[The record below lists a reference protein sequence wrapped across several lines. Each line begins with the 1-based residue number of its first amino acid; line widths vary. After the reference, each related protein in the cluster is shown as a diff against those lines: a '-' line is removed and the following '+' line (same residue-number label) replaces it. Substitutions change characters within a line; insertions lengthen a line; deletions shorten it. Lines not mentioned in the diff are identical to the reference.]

1 MMPQTKDVVLVGAG
15 HAHVIAL
22 RDFGCNPVPG
32 IRLTL
37 ISRDFFTPY
46 SGMLP
51 GLVAGHYQYDDAH
64 IDIRPLAQ
72 FAGARLVRDE
82 ATGLDLHGR
91 CLLTKEQGPV
101 PFDILSFDI
110 GSAPN
115 TAGVPGA
122 GEHAIAI
129 KPIDRFLAAF
139 DKLLS
144 RTREL
149 RGKTRVAM
157 VGAGAGGVE
166 LLLSVEAR
174 LRSEV
179 VRAGFDPAGLSFT
192 LISGAADI
200 LPTFPARFRDRFR
213 TLLIARGIGIITNA
227 KVVRVENGRLHLEQ
241 GATIDADEILWAT
254 HAAPAHWLSETGL
267 PFDASGFL
275 RVDDYLRVV
284 GHDTIFAAGDTIA
297 FEPRNLPKSG
307 VYAVRA
313 GPVLAENIRRAAAGH
328 HLEKFRPQE
337 QALYLISV
345 GRKYA
350 LGTRNGVTVS
360 GYWVWRWKDWLDRRF
375 MRRFKRLPGKSST
388 GGAPS

>member
-1 MMPQTKDVVLVGAG
+1 MLMSLGCVTSGA
-15 HAHVIAL
+15 I
-22 RDFGCNPVPG
+22 R
-32 IRLTL
+32 RLTL
-37 ISRDFFTPY
+37 ISRDFFTSY

-91 CLLTKEQGPV
+91 RLLTKEQGPV

-144 RTREL
+144 RTRE
-149 RGKTRVAM
+149 RAGKTRVAM

-179 VRAGFDPAGLSFT
+179 VCAGFDPAGLSFT

-241 GATIDADEILWAT
+241 GATVDADEILWAT

-267 PFDASGFL
+267 PVDASGFL
-275 RVDDYLRVV
+275 RVDGCLRVV
-284 GHDTIFAAGDTIA
+284 GHDSIFAAGDTIA

-313 GPVLAENIRRAAAGH
+313 GPVLAENIRRVAAGRR
-328 HLEKFRPQE
+328 LEKFHPQE
-337 QALYLISV
+337 QALYLMSV
-345 GRKYA
+345 GRKHA
-350 LGTRNGVTVS
+350 VGTRNGITVS
-360 GYWVWRWKDWLDRRF
+360 GVWRWKDWLDRRF
-375 MRRFKRLPGKSST
+375 MSRFKSLPGKSWAV
-388 GGAPS
+388 GASG

>member
-1 MMPQTKDVVLVGAG
+1 MPQAKDVVLVGAG

-22 RDFGCNPVPG
+22 RDFGRNPVPG

-37 ISRDFFTPY
+37 ISRDFFIPY

-51 GLVAGHYQYDDAH
+51 GLVAGHYHCDDAH
-64 IDIRPLAQ
+64 IDVRPLAQ

-91 CLLTKEQGPV
+91 RVLTKEQGPV

-139 DKLLS
+139 DELLS
-144 RTREL
+144 RTRER
-149 RGKTRVAM
+149 RGKTRIAM

-174 LRSEV
+174 LRSEAA
-179 VRAGFDPAGLSFT
+179 REGFDPAGLSFT
-192 LISGAADI
+192 LISDAADI
-200 LPTFPARFRDRFR
+200 LPAFPGSFRDRFR

-241 GATIDADEILWAT
+241 GATVDADEILWAT

-267 PFDASGFL
+267 PVDASGFL
-275 RVDDYLRVV
+275 RVDACLSVV

-313 GPVLAENIRRAAAGH
+313 GPVLAENIRRAAAGRR
-328 HLEKFRPQE
+328 LEKFRPQE
-337 QALYLISV
+337 QALYLMSV

-350 LGTRNGVTVS
+350 VGTRNGITVS
-360 GYWVWRWKDWLDRRF
+360 GHWVWRWKDWLDRRF
-375 MRRFKRLPGKSST
+375 MGRFRNLPGKSWAV
-388 GGAPS
+388 GASG